1 MMAPDNNRV
10 RVYFAG
16 AAGDIYGFNY
26 RIRIAYSRNWGTYN
40 NPNYSTN
47 TACMLEVKKHVEKA
61 WGLDFG
67 LRIAADMG
75 SLYGNR
81 MGAMITISKQ
91 GIIHSY

>member
-1 MMAPDNNRV
+1 MMTSDNNRV

-16 AAGDIYGFNY
+16 VTGDIYGFRY
-26 RIRIAYSRNWGTYN
+26 RLKISHSRNWGTYN
-40 NPNYSTN
+40 NPSYSTN
-47 TACMLEVKKHVEKA
+47 TACMLEVKKLVEKA

-75 SLYGNR
+75 TQYGNR
-81 MGAMITISKQ
+81 IGAMITISKQ